1 MEAVREQVET
11 EGVNWE
17 QELTRFEESGLSG
30 AAYCRERNLRYST
43 FGYHKRKKDTVAKPK
58 LVALSPLNA
67 RPVGEQKPAGIGIRM
82 DGVGYRITLRSGFD
96 EETLLRAL
104 SVMARTH

>member
-58 LVALSPLNA
+58 FRNPDLGRS
-67 RPVGEQKPAGIGIRM
+67 
-82 DGVGYRITLRSGFD
+82 LRSHEKAGRSCV
-96 EETLLRAL
+96 TVGSRI
-104 SVMARTH
+104 